1 MGFFKTLLTYVVLGL
16 ALTSCGYIAEEIKEL
31 PGKDAGNGNNA
42 PTGETNWSITS
53 GAQISKGTTM
63 QVRAKIGTMDIN
75 SQTQQFAKSS
85 SFEVRRAIKDETL
98 Q

>member
-1 MGFFKTLLTYVVLGL
+1 MGLLQTSITFVFLGL
-16 ALTSCGYIAEEIKEL
+16 ALTSCGYISEEIKDL
-31 PGKDAGNGNNA
+31 PGKDGGKINNA

-98 Q
+98 E